1 MGIHSL
7 NKHVYLK
14 LRKLAGTS
22 GNTGFGFVEG
32 CAYSTQPLKIKYRT
46 TWLKSCYRLSQI
58 LVMLLHMTGGPGSRM
73 TEEAAWLVSN
83 SGYSSAK
90 RNVRFVL
97 GQVCV
102 VNTYSKSQKLK
113 SGRPDDV
120 ASFACD
126 ELSLLT
132 LFFLIVVKPLEL
144 QFCDGFKVSNPNAL
158 ESSRCYFI
166 VKNGVPIKGVIL
178 GYMFSKELN
187 HYGIHLSIS
196 GFRQAL
202 DAFARTCPGVS
213 EPWKDSLTNTLG
225 LNANHSHLAHVSS
238 YGRSTTDLPGFDADR
253 VFIFKKCSEVWNE
266 LILGRTNPFDPIQ
279 KPRLDALTAKRTR

>member
-7 NKHVYLK
+7 NRHAYLK
-14 LRKLAGTS
+14 LRKLAGMGSQTR
-22 GNTGFGFVEG
+22 FGFVEL
-32 CAYSTQPLKIKYRT
+32 CAFSTQPLKIKYRT

-83 SGYSSAK
+83 SSYSSAK
-90 RNVRFVL
+90 RNVRFAL

-113 SGRPDDV
+113 SGRLDDV

-132 LFFLIVVKPLEL
+132 LFFLIVVKPLEV
-144 QFCDGFKVSNPNAL
+144 QYCDGLKVSNPNAK
-158 ESSRCYFI
+158 ESSTCYFI
-166 VKNGVPIKGVIL
+166 VKNGVPIKGVLL
-178 GYMFSKELN
+178 GYMFSKELH
-187 HYGIHLSIS
+187 HYGINLSIS

-225 LNANHSHLAHVSS
+225 LNANHSHLVHVST
-238 YGRSTTDLPGFDADR
+238 YGRSTADLPGFDADR
-253 VFIFKKCSEVWNE
+253 VFLFKKCSEVWNDV
-266 LILGRTNPFDPIQ
+266 ILGRTNPFDPIK
-279 KPRLDALTAKRTR
+279 KPRLVALTAKRNR